1 MAFSFD
7 PLMAA
12 PLSAASSKSVAELS
26 DLELAQVLA
35 ERLSIKP
42 ADWHRLNRDRRVR
55 AKEQLAA
62 ALVFLLKDSSE
73 EALARVEQA
82 AGWLNHSL
90 QAPPCPSHGD
100 GQRPAK
106 GHRKAQQLQPED

>member
-7 PLMAA
+7 
-12 PLSAASSKSVAELS
+12 ASRATQPTTQPAAELT
-26 DLELAQVLA
+26 DLELAQLLA
-35 ERLSIKP
+35 ERLAIKP

-62 ALVFLLKDSSE
+62 ALVFLLRNNSE

-100 GQRPAK
+100 
-106 GHRKAQQLQPED
+106 RKPSTPTADSAH

>member
-7 PLMAA
+7 PSMTAQAPTRAA
-12 PLSAASSKSVAELS
+12 QPAADLTE
-26 DLELAQVLA
+26 LELAQILA
-35 ERLSIKP
+35 ERLAIKP

-62 ALVFLLKDSSE
+62 ALVFLLKDQSD

-100 GQRPAK
+100 
-106 GHRKAQQLQPED
+106 RKARSTSHD

>member
-1 MAFSFD
+1 MTPQATAQ
-7 PLMAA
+7 AA
-12 PLSAASSKSVAELS
+12 KPAAELS
-26 DLELAQVLA
+26 DLELAQLLA
-35 ERLSIKP
+35 ERLAIKP

-62 ALVFLLKDSSE
+62 ALVFLLKNSSD

-100 GQRPAK
+100 RQA
-106 GHRKAQQLQPED
+106 H

>member
-1 MAFSFD
+1 MTFSFD
-7 PLMAA
+7 PSMVAQSKAQAA
-12 PLSAASSKSVAELS
+12 RPAAELS
-26 DLELAQVLA
+26 DLELAQMLA
-35 ERLSIKP
+35 ERLAIKP

-62 ALVFLLKDSSE
+62 ALVFLLKDNSE

-82 AGWLNHSL
+82 TGWLNHSL

-100 GQRPAK
+100 RRSTVK
-106 GHRKAQQLQPED
+106 ND

>member
-7 PLMAA
+7 
-12 PLSAASSKSVAELS
+12 ASMTSPARSQDTRPVAELS

-35 ERLSIKP
+35 ERLAIKP

-62 ALVFLLKDSSE
+62 ALVFLLKDHSD
-73 EALARVEQA
+73 EALARVQQA
-82 AGWLNHSL
+82 AGWLNRSL

-100 GQRPAK
+100 RNK
-106 GHRKAQQLQPED
+106 TDV